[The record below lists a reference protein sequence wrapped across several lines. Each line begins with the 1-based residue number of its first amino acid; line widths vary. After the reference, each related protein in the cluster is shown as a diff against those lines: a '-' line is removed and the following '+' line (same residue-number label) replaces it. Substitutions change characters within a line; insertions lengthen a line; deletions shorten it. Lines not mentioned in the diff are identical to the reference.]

1 MMILERYIN
10 LFFNKLGLLMILLL
24 ILLPKPAHSADILTL
39 NNNIGEYPLG
49 RYVSIL
55 QDTDKTLTIKDVIKS
70 KGFIKSIDDS
80 PNPGLTSSAIW
91 LRFIIKNASNIE
103 AWNLELRIATLDTVE
118 FYKPDQFEN
127 FIVERT
133 GFKQPNDKRMI
144 PHRFFIFRFS
154 IPKGQT
160 KTFYLRTH
168 SQDAITLPMSII
180 SEQVL
185 DKKDYIR
192 QYILGIYYGILTV
205 MILYNLFIYLFLR
218 DESYLYYVL
227 YFGSFLMVQS
237 YTDGILYGYLWTEL
251 TGLGVSGECFFI
263 GLTLFFGTLFSR
275 SFLQTSIYS
284 PMFDKLI
291 VIIVIVSGIYSSLT
305 PFMPPDIML
314 KIIIMLGLIS
324 IPIVLAAGAVC
335 LYRGYK
341 PARFYLMANIL
352 FLLGIVIN
360 LFADLSLIP
369 MNFIAEHGMR
379 IGSGVDV
386 TLTSI
391 ALADRINILRGELE
405 LAEIKTK
412 ALNLQLDQY
421 NKTLEQR
428 VLERTTQLKESRDR
442 LVQAEKMASL
452 GELVSGVA
460 HEINTP
466 IGIGVTAASTLT
478 KSTQSLETSLKNN
491 TMTKTDFERYLDTA
505 RQSSELILKH
515 LLRAGELVKSFKM
528 VSADQTSSEKRQF
541 LIGAYIEDVITSLRP
556 EIKKTSLNIK
566 INYVKDIEISS
577 YPGAIAQIIT
587 NLLMNSIIHGY
598 EKGSQGNIII
608 DISQTVDRVLI
619 DFKDDGKGIEGDIL
633 PKIFNPFFT
642 TRRGFGGTGLGL
654 NIVFNLINQT
664 LKGAITCQSE
674 LKAGT
679 VFHIS
684 LPIEV

>member
-1 MMILERYIN
+1 
-10 LFFNKLGLLMILLL
+10 
-24 ILLPKPAHSADILTL
+24 
-39 NNNIGEYPLG
+39 
-49 RYVSIL
+49 
-55 QDTDKTLTIKDVIKS
+55 
-70 KGFIKSIDDS
+70 
-80 PNPGLTSSAIW
+80 
-91 LRFIIKNASNIE
+91 
-103 AWNLELRIATLDTVE
+103 
-118 FYKPDQFEN
+118 
-127 FIVERT
+127 
-133 GFKQPNDKRMI
+133 
-144 PHRFFIFRFS
+144 
-154 IPKGQT
+154 
-160 KTFYLRTH
+160 
-168 SQDAITLPMSII
+168 
-180 SEQVL
+180 
-185 DKKDYIR
+185 
-192 QYILGIYYGILTV
+192 
-205 MILYNLFIYLFLR
+205 
-218 DESYLYYVL
+218 
-227 YFGSFLMVQS
+227 
-237 YTDGILYGYLWTEL
+237 
-251 TGLGVSGECFFI
+251 
-263 GLTLFFGTLFSR
+263 
-275 SFLQTSIYS
+275 
-284 PMFDKLI
+284 
-291 VIIVIVSGIYSSLT
+291 
-305 PFMPPDIML
+305 MPPDIML